1 MAFLYDPSQSLGFL
15 AGLVS
20 RLLNNRLST
29 RLKEVGIKMTAEQWG
44 ALIVLAKDGP
54 MSQRKLGQQLF
65 LEKSSVS
72 RLIDGLEKQ
81 GWILRGKDPED
92 SRKKVV
98 SITSAVQELM
108 QKGAPIA
115 RTVLDEAQ
123 RGMDEDELLVLE
135 RLLSHSIANLRNL
148 EP

>member
-1 MAFLYDPSQSLGFL
+1 
-15 AGLVS
+15 
-20 RLLNNRLST
+20 
-29 RLKEVGIKMTAEQWG
+29 MTAEQWG